1 MDSTNCLTSIK
12 SHILSWWSGLP
23 LFTMLTI
30 IICLILSIFIDFNS
44 FPAHL
49 LIVNSE
55 ILFSKY
61 NFWCIFTFPYQHHSL
76 IHYIFAIISF
86 VSIAYKKE
94 NTMGTARYFIFFT
107 LNNLILG
114 VIFIC
119 IGSAMKFVDT
129 KILNFLYSYPIYGLW
144 SFIMVEMVIKY
155 NVQPDREVNFWF
167 TSFPIKSK
175 YYPWLFFVMF
185 SVIFD
190 ILWYL
195 LIGICI
201 GYLRK

>member
-1 MDSTNCLTSIK
+1 MVAWSSSIYNANNHHLPYFKYLYRLQQLSSTPSDCKFRNT
-12 SHILSWWSGLP
+12 
-23 LFTMLTI
+23 
-30 IICLILSIFIDFNS
+30 
-44 FPAHL
+44 
-49 LIVNSE
+49 
-55 ILFSKY
+55 FSKY
-61 NFWCIFTFPYQHHSL
+61 NFWFIFTFPYQHHSL

-86 VSIAYKKE
+86 AFIAYKKE

-119 IGSAMKFVDT
+119 IGSAMKFVDS

-144 SFIMVEMVIKY
+144 PFIMVEIVIKC

-167 TSFPIKSK
+167 TSFPIRSR

-185 SVIFD
+185 SVILS

-201 GYLRK
+201 